1 MPKTKYT
8 GVYSD
13 ANGKFF
19 YQTELGVDKA
29 TGERI
34 QCKSR
39 KDQLGQPFATAYAAH
54 KELIRVKHEYQLSNG
69 LINYNLTYDEFM
81 AQTYKPY
88 YRSIVEDSTW
98 NSRQSTMKILTDRF
112 GKMKLRD
119 IEVGD
124 CERFRIWLL
133 NDSGLSQAYSS
144 LVYTMLR
151 TTLDYAVTLN
161 FLSSNISKRTKAIP
175 KGKAV
180 VAFWTKDE
188 FEAVLSKIYCEDFY
202 EHMCFVMLWVY
213 YMTGIRVSEGLAL
226 WWSDIDFG
234 SKKMRVHHTLDMRN
248 QNDWTRKPY
257 TKTVEGMRT
266 ISLDDDTIAVLKEWQ
281 AVQEAHG
288 VKNFVMSATG
298 KPTYRSTVMKVITRY
313 AKLADVVDIQA
324 KGLRHS
330 HVSYL
335 INEFNAN
342 VLHVSKRLGHSSP
355 EITLK
360 HYSHLWS
367 RGDEEL
373 AAKMSGNIKFDSA
386 TESGVDF
393 NGNQSIKY

>member
-1 MPKTKYT
+1 MGKTKYS
-8 GVYSD
+8 GVYTD
-13 ANGKFF
+13 AKGKYF
-19 YQTELGVDKA
+19 YQIEMGVDRA

-34 QCKSR
+34 QRKSR
-39 KDQLGQPFATAYAAH
+39 RDAQGQPFATAYAAH

-69 LINYNLTYDEFM
+69 LINYNLTYGEFIEK
-81 AQTYKPY
+81 TYKPY
-88 YRSIVEDSTW
+88 YKSFVENSTW
-98 NSRQSTMKILTDRF
+98 LSRQPTMKILTDRF
-112 GKMKLRD
+112 GEMKLRD
-119 IEVGD
+119 IEGGD
-124 CERFRIWLL
+124 CEQFRIWLL
-133 NDSGLSQAYSS
+133 NDSPYSQAYSS
-144 LVYTMLR
+144 LTYTMFR

-161 FLSSNISKRTKAIP
+161 FLPQNIAKRTKAIP

-180 VAFWTKDE
+180 VGFWTKDE
-188 FEAVLSKIYCEDFY
+188 FEAVLSKVYCDDFY

-226 WWSDIDFG
+226 WWSDVDLEH
-234 SKKMRVHHTLDMRN
+234 KKLRIHHTLDMRN
-248 QNDWTRKPY
+248 QNNWTRKPY

-266 ISLDDDTIAVLKEWQ
+266 ISLDDDTVAVLTEWK

-288 VKNFVMSATG
+288 VKHFVMGATD
-298 KPTYRSTVMKVITRY
+298 KPTYRSTVMRVISRY
-313 AKLADVVDIQA
+313 AKLADVADIQG

-373 AAKMSGNIKFDSA
+373 AEKMSGNIKFESA

>member
-1 MPKTKYT
+1 MAKTKYS
-8 GVYSD
+8 GVYTD

-19 YQTELGVDKA
+19 YQIEMGVDKA

-34 QCKSR
+34 QRKSR
-39 KDQLGQPFATAYAAH
+39 KDELGQPFATAYAAH

-69 LINYNLTYDEFM
+69 LINYNLTYGEFIEK
-81 AQTYKPY
+81 TYKPY
-88 YRSIVEDSTW
+88 YKSLVENSTW
-98 NSRQSTMKILTDRF
+98 LSRQPTMKILTDRF
-112 GKMKLRD
+112 GKVKLQD
-119 IEVGD
+119 IAVGD
-124 CERFRIWLL
+124 CEQFRIWLL
-133 NDSGLSQAYSS
+133 NDSPYSQAYSS
-144 LVYTMLR
+144 LTYTMFR

-161 FLSSNISKRTKAIP
+161 YLPQNIAKRTKAIP
-175 KGKAV
+175 KGKAAV
-180 VAFWTKDE
+180 EFWTKDE
-188 FEAVLSKIYCEDFY
+188 FEAVLSKVYCGDFY

-226 WWSDIDFG
+226 WWSDIDLEH
-234 SKKMRVHHTLDMRN
+234 KKLRVHHTLDMKN
-248 QNDWTRKPY
+248 QSDWTRKPY

-266 ISLDDDTIAVLKEWQ
+266 ISLDDDTVAVLTKWK
-281 AVQEAHG
+281 AIQEAHG
-288 VKNFVMSATG
+288 VTHFVMSATD
-298 KPTYRSTVMKVITRY
+298 KPTYRSTVMRVITRY
-313 AKLADVVDIQA
+313 AKLADVVDIQG

-373 AAKMSGNIKFDSA
+373 AEKMSGNIKFESA
-386 TESGVDF
+386 TESGVEF